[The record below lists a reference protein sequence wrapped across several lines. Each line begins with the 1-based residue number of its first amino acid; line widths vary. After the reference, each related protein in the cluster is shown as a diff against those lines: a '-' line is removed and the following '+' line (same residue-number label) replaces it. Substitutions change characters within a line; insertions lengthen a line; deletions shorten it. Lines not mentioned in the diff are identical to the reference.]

1 MSFITY
7 SLSFYE
13 NELNAIEHNIVT
25 NKSIYRA
32 KQLLKMLDDLVDEGY
47 TELYEMLEQTQNG
60 VSRLKKYI
68 DDNHAKPFALH
79 SKIISTDINTYGT
92 ENIELAKAI
101 NVIYKRA
108 EETSVVSND
117 AFIQRLRA
125 FCDWVG
131 YEEDTAYIFLLR
143 DTLLPYVFYLSKE
156 RKYIYPWLLSRQS
169 LAFIS
174 GNTYIDDELRDKIIC
189 ALEQNAPR
197 SFEEFSRRV
206 LPDMINVLCNYPSLE
221 KALTDLLNDIQQKRI
236 IVVESGCSGTFPL
249 LLMSLDNRIDMRMY
263 TTYPYLLDIYKD
275 KVFTEKYEKAR
286 LFETL
291 YSQDLYLR
299 FADFQNKKFFVN
311 ISNNAEIEEN
321 TLSEIKAMIQ
331 KQKKQNSI

>member
-13 NELNAIEHNIVT
+13 NELNAIEHNVVT
-25 NKSIYRA
+25 DKSKYRA

-47 TELYEMLEQTQNG
+47 TELYEALEQTKNG

-68 DDNHAKPFALH
+68 DDNHAEPFVLC
-79 SKIISTDINTYGT
+79 SKAISNDINTYGT
-92 ENIELAKAI
+92 ENIELTEAI
-101 NVIYKRA
+101 NTVYKRA
-108 EETSVVSND
+108 VDSSIVSND
-117 AFIQRLRA
+117 AFVQRLQA
-125 FCDWVG
+125 FCDWIE
-131 YEEDTAYIFLLR
+131 YESDTAYIFLLR

-156 RKYIYPWLLSRQS
+156 RKHIYPWLLSRQS
-169 LAFIS
+169 LASIS
-174 GNTYIDDELRDKIIC
+174 GNAYIDDELRDKIIC

-206 LPDMINVLCNYPSLE
+206 LPDMRNILRNYPLLE

-275 KVFTEKYEKAR
+275 KVFTEKYEEAR

-291 YSQDLYLR
+291 YSQDLYFR
-299 FADFQNKKFFVN
+299 FADFQNKLFFVN
-311 ISNNAEIEEN
+311 KSNNDEIEEK
-321 TLSEIKAMIQ
+321 TLGEMKAIIY
-331 KQKKQNSI
+331 K